1 MIKFLNTAT
10 QQDQVK
16 FHAINFMGFDSFE
29 DLRKKQLD
37 KMQQLA
43 LEQKFLERKQRFKY
57 AAKFL

>member
-10 QQDQVK
+10 QQEQVD
-16 FHAINFMGFDSFE
+16 FHARNFMVFDSFE

-43 LEQKFLERKQRFKY
+43 LEQKFLERKQKFKY
-57 AAKFL
+57 AAEFL